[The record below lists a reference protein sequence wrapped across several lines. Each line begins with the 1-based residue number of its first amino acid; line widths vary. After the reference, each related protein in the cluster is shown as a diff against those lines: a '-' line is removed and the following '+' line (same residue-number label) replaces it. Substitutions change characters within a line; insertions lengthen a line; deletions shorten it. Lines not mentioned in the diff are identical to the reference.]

1 MTESDFRQGLAAHLT
16 AYIEDEA
23 PNAFAL
29 LAALASPLTVTFASV
44 LVANHVFPDEVE
56 RHLDWFCQILRD
68 AALHPATD
76 YDVARARIT
85 DVYQEIQRNA
95 LAAAASRGR
104 RRRAL

>member
-1 MTESDFRQGLAAHLT
+1 MYPAIRYRLAQAR
-16 AYIEDEA
+16 
-23 PNAFAL
+23 
-29 LAALASPLTVTFASV
+29 LAELY
-44 LVANHVFPDEVE
+44 
-56 RHLDWFCQILRD
+56 CQILRD